1 MDPFIL
7 HPCVPLYLDGEEICS
22 SEAVSMGGS
31 SGEWSSSIISDTP
44 VTIYSN
50 RSEAT
55 DAPRK
60 EGRNKNIFMF
70 RSQIPAPRS
79 LRGEWPLPFEGCGK
93 WGYVFKYELGEL
105 WLYQLNEG
113 ENLME
118 SSNLVKLTSGD
129 WAVLKLL
136 VAMAIGEANE
146 DFPIPEEEDVAPKR
160 RRREEDN
167 PPPPPPSPSDSAG
180 ESSAEA
186 GENDEIEVDDP
197 RAHTAA
203 ENDGD
208 SSVEIEVDP
217 PAHTAAENDEDS
229 SVEIEVDPPAPIA
242 AENGEDSSDEIEV
255 DNPLPRLPVEK
266 TPDKYVPVVVPDSS
280 SDEDDE
286 VDSSSD
292 EDDNPLHII
301 TEEEEKEEEEDEPL
315 AEKLS
320 EDEEDVPPAP
330 EKEEKGDDPP
340 ASADEDKENVPPAAE
355 KALEKASEEE
365 EDEEDIPPPP
375 PRNGGIR
382 FKDGELV
389 KTKIILSTVWSS
401 GTTATGR
408 WRLRASLRSTDESD
422 APDIFVMEKFNPDCG
437 LFRSMMVLPDKE
449 WVVRMLQVRKDI
461 TILFQSCRC
470 WRDAVAVRKSLSF

>member
-7 HPCVPLYLDGEEICS
+7 QPCVPLYLDGEEICS
-22 SEAVSMGGS
+22 PEAVSMGGS

-44 VTIYSN
+44 VTVYSN

-55 DAPRK
+55 NAPRK
-60 EGRNKNIFMF
+60 DGRNKDVFMF

-79 LRGEWPLPFEGCGK
+79 LRGEWTLPIEGCGK

-136 VAMAIGEANE
+136 VALVIGEANE
-146 DFPIPEEEDVAPKR
+146 DFPIPEEENVTPKR

-167 PPPPPPSPSDSAG
+167 LPPPSPSDSAG
-180 ESSAEA
+180 ESSAED

-197 RAHTAA
+197 PAHTSA

-208 SSVEIEVDP
+208 S
-217 PAHTAAENDEDS
+217 T
-229 SVEIEVDPPAPIA
+229 VEIEVDPPAPIA
-242 AENGEDSSDEIEV
+242 AENDEDSSDEIEV
-255 DNPLPRLPVEK
+255 DPPLPCLPAEK
-266 TPDKYVPVVVPDSS
+266 TPDKYVPVEMPDSS

-286 VDSSSD
+286 DDEDDSSSD

-301 TEEEEKEEEEDEPL
+301 TEEEEEEEDQPL

-320 EDEEDVPPAP
+320 EDEEEDAPPAP
-330 EKEEKGDDPP
+330 EKKEEKATP
-340 ASADEDKENVPPAAE
+340 ASADENKENIPPAP
-355 KALEKASEEE
+355 EKASEEE
-365 EDEEDIPPPP
+365 EEDIPPPP
-375 PRNGGIR
+375 PRNGGMR
-382 FKDGELV
+382 FKDGELS

-408 WRLRASLRSTDESD
+408 WRLRASLRSRDESD

-437 LFRSMMVLPDKE
+437 LFRSMMVLPAKE

-470 WRDAVAVRKSLSF
+470 WRDAVAVKKTLSF